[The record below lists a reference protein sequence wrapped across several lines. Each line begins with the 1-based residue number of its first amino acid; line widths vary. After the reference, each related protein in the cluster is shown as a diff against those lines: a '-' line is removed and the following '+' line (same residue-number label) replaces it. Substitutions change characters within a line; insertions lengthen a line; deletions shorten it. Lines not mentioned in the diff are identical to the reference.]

1 MQVTLLLQ
9 LLNTKFLNVIRS
21 WIWFISCLLTFLLT
35 ISSKFLKA
43 ETKMLSACVSQ
54 LPLRNSA
61 NKSAATMRER
71 MKVERVGEG
80 WEMWVKRFT
89 TSPSLSLLEELYHS
103 SWHPQTGR
111 SPFQSSPPLSSSLD
125 HCMDSSSERS
135 QKTSLVLAQMV
146 GIKSTHCFLDWCE
159 GWRNNW
165 TPTSFAVSVFCCVFE
180 RRRRRRRGRITWYEE
195 AWWILQR
202 EGVAIKEENRKR
214 QQHQGINQQDSRKL
228 KGFRGTL
235 TRSNCQVEYSLP
247 SLPF

>member
-1 MQVTLLLQ
+1 
-9 LLNTKFLNVIRS
+9 
-21 WIWFISCLLTFLLT
+21 
-35 ISSKFLKA
+35 
-43 ETKMLSACVSQ
+43 MLSACVSQ

-89 TSPSLSLLEELYHS
+89 TSPSLFLLEELYHS

-159 GWRNNW
+159 GWRNDW
-165 TPTSFAVSVFCCVFE
+165 TPTSFAVSVFLLCLWE
-180 RRRRRRRGRITWYEE
+180 EE
-195 AWWILQR
+195 AAEERENHLGWRSLMDLAKRRSSHQR
-202 EGVAIKEENRKR
+202 RK
-214 QQHQGINQQDSRKL
+214 
-228 KGFRGTL
+228 
-235 TRSNCQVEYSLP
+235 
-247 SLPF
+247 